1 MNAALDLLRS
11 DFLAAA
17 SVYASA
23 LAALSFVAYL
33 AFRALA
39 GGE

>member
-1 MNAALDLLRS
+1 MSAALDLLRS
-11 DFLAAA
+11 DFTAAV
-17 SVYASA
+17 SVFSVA

-39 GGE
+39 GGK